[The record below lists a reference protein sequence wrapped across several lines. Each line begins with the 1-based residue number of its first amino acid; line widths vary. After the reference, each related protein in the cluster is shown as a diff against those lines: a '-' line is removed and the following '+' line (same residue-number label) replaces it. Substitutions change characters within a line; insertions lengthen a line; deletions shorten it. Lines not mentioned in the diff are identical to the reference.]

1 MKQLPK
7 SLGLLRI
14 ESPVNDMRT
23 LGASPQRPGKSLLV
37 EGVNGVAGGLGI
49 AAQRVGD
56 LVSILAPIAG
66 DEDLAAAQSEGIR
79 RAQSRLQGVALGVV
93 QGTHEYGSFHTLEDK
108 P

>member
-1 MKQLPK
+1 LVKQLPQ
-7 SLGLLRI
+7 SLGLLGI

-23 LGASPQRPGKSLLV
+23 LGASPQRPGESLLV

-66 DEDLAAAQSEGIR
+66 DEDLAER
-79 RAQSRLQGVALGVV
+79 RKVKASDERNPASRVLRSA
-93 QGTHEYGSFHTLEDK
+93 SFKGRTNMGRFI